1 MAPIYHWLARRMDRQ
16 GIGFEKRDNCFAH
29 IDDFPRAQRMMD
41 SLVERKWIRW
51 LDHFAK
57 KCNPWL
63 NASNGVDLRGYYWSI
78 REGEFS
84 TDVLFKDSESL
95 KQIYPRLLNHAIHN
109 FSAKEVLRFLQR
121 HFNRRSTGEV
131 KSDLT
136 ARIEGVRI
144 KHWVD
149 ENSIKM
155 YDKQGCVLR
164 IETTINN
171 PRRWNIR
178 RKATRKGQRV
188 MEWVPMRKGVADIR
202 RRAEISR
209 AANERYLEA
218 LSVVGE
224 QSSACKLLDP
234 VSKRIVRNGRQYRA
248 LRPISPEDSTIFRMI
263 SQGEFL
269 LHHFRNK
276 DLRLILFPRYEGN
289 ALQRHQLSA
298 RISRT
303 LRLLRAHG
311 LIAKISRTHSY
322 RITSNGHAIMAA
334 SNEIRGSCVLA
345 SAA

>member
-1 MAPIYHWLARRMDRQ
+1 
-16 GIGFEKRDNCFAH
+16 
-29 IDDFPRAQRMMD
+29 
-41 SLVERKWIRW
+41 
-51 LDHFAK
+51 
-57 KCNPWL
+57 
-63 NASNGVDLRGYYWSI
+63 VDLRGYYWSI
-78 REGEFS
+78 REGEYS
-84 TDVLFKDSESL
+84 TDVLFNDSESL
-95 KQIYPRLLNHAIHN
+95 KEIYPALLHHAIHN

-121 HFNRRSTGEV
+121 RFNSRSTGEV

-136 ARIEGVRI
+136 VRIEGVRV

-155 YDKQGCVLR
+155 YDKQGSVLR

-178 RKATRKGQRV
+178 REATRKGQRV
-188 MEWVPMRKGVADIR
+188 MAWVPMRKGVADIR
-202 RRAEISR
+202 RRVEISR

-224 QSSACKLLDP
+224 QSPACKLLDP
-234 VSKRIVRNGRQYRA
+234 VSKSIVRDGRPYRA
-248 LRPISPEDSTIFRMI
+248 LRPISPDDSTIFRTI

-269 LHHFRNK
+269 LHPFRNK
-276 DLRLILFPRYEGN
+276 DLRSILFPQSETHR
-289 ALQRHQLSA
+289 LRCRQSSS

-322 RITSNGHAIMAA
+322 RITSRGHAVMAI
-334 SNEIRGSCVLA
+334 SNHMRESNILKFVA
-345 SAA
+345 